1 MANNQASE
9 EHYIPAVNGDHSSAV
24 KMAYWGNHQFGIKVA
39 GPLTTGTLTISA
51 RSPGSEVFEL
61 VPDGAIDLT
70 AITSLLFTFVAAE
83 YNFNLTGVT
92 GSTDGTQ
99 IVITDIPMEL

>member
-1 MANNQASE
+1 MTNNQVSE
-9 EHYIPAVNGDHSSAV
+9 EHYIPAVNGDHFSDV
-24 KMAYWGNHQFGIKVA
+24 KMACWGNHQFGIKVV

-51 RSPGSEVFEL
+51 RSPGCEVFEL
-61 VPDGAIDLT
+61 VPDGVIDLT

-83 YNFNLTGVT
+83 YNFNLTNVT
-92 GSTDGTQ
+92 GSTSGTQ

>member
-1 MANNQASE
+1 MGKNQVSQ
-9 EHYIPAVNGDHSSAV
+9 EHYIPAVNGDHPSEV
-24 KMAYWGNHQFGIKVA
+24 TMAYCGNHQHGIKVL

-51 RSPGSEVFEL
+51 KSPGGSGFEL

-83 YNFNLTGVT
+83 YNFNLTNVT
-92 GSTDGTQ
+92 GSTTGTQ

>member
-1 MANNQASE
+1 MANTQASE
-9 EHYIPAVNGDHSSAV
+9 EHYIPAANDDYPKDV
-24 KMAYWGNHQFGIKVA
+24 KMAYWGNHQFGIKVI

-51 RSPGSEVFEL
+51 KSPGSEVFEL
-61 VPDGAIDLT
+61 VPDGVIDLT

-83 YNFNLTGVT
+83 YNFNLASVT
-92 GSTDGTQ
+92 GATTGTQ